1 MLKGY
6 LLIVYSSWM
15 GVKPHS
21 RFLWLFFSWDEVLLL
36 RTELHDNSKTAEFL
50 LSQSKKLLL
59 LVLHCWFPEEQLH
72 GTVWVSHSAQSPCW
86 AGADICKATPGQRLP
101 CRHRACC
108 YVLSAALL
116 SMGNLLCLSS
126 GTGDTQPCGWHFS
139 STSTS
144 WQNLCLWVDL
154 KWLMNASTC
163 VALCLY
169 TSCSTA
175 SVQPRISSCHWLL
188 CRGLLPQGH
197 ADDPTSYARCLLPSP
212 SILPQCLCHTCSL
225 HGLSKTS
232 K

>member
-59 LVLHCWFPEEQLH
+59 LVLHCWFPEEQLN

-154 KWLMNASTC
+154 KWLNECFHLCCVVPLHFVFHSFCPTKDIQLSLIALQGPFTPGTC
-163 VALCLY
+163 RWSDFLC
-169 TSCSTA
+169 
-175 SVQPRISSCHWLL
+175 
-188 CRGLLPQGH
+188 
-197 ADDPTSYARCLLPSP
+197 
-212 SILPQCLCHTCSL
+212 
-225 HGLSKTS
+225 
-232 K
+232 